1 MTSPEPEAGGT
12 RPPTGIPDSPAA
24 AQTPAAAAAPSP
36 TTTPPPSTPRE
47 TKSAAKASARKSRT
61 ARRKRFMP
69 RPAPG
74 TAPGTLMIDPNSP
87 KPAIDVIAY
96 GPDGL
101 VEERGIAV
109 EQLEKHLG
117 KWPVTWVNVSGLGDE
132 AILRQLGAL
141 FHLHLLALED
151 VVNVHQRAKFDLY
164 PQQVFMVARM
174 IEVDDAGLST
184 DQLSL
189 FLGERVVVTFQERP
203 GDCFDLVR
211 QRIRAGRGRLRSA
224 GTSYLTYSLLD
235 AVVDSYFPILE
246 LFGERLEHL
255 EDEIIA
261 QPSQHAI
268 HHIHDVKRDLLVLR
282 RSIWPM
288 REMLHALVRE
298 PVPFIATED
307 RFYFQDCYDH
317 SIQVMDLVETFR
329 ELGSDLMDVYLSS
342 VSNRLNEVMKLLT
355 IFTTIFIPLTFI
367 AGVYGMNFDPDT
379 SPWNMPELRWYW
391 GYPLSLLL
399 MAAIAVAMLIY
410 FRRRGWLGDLRR
422 HEHARIGALAPPNP
436 PPPPSFA
443 PPPSLAASPG
453 PAPSAS
459 PAPPSAPPAA
469 PSR

>member
-1 MTSPEPEAGGT
+1 MATSPEPEAGGT
-12 RPPTGIPDSPAA
+12 RAASGIPASGAPASSSASPASPIPSQKSA
-24 AQTPAAAAAPSP
+24 APAATTTPAA
-36 TTTPPPSTPRE
+36 PP
-47 TKSAAKASARKSRT
+47 KSAGARASRKPRMT
-61 ARRKRFMP
+61 RKRLMR

-74 TAPGTLMIDPNSP
+74 TAPGTLMVDPNSP
-87 KPAIDVIAY
+87 TPVIDVIAY
-96 GPDGL
+96 GPDD
-101 VEERGIAV
+101 VIEQHSVSV
-109 EQLEKHLG
+109 EQLEKLLG
-117 KWPVTWVNVSGLGDE
+117 QRPVTWVNVSGLGDE
-132 AILRQLGAL
+132 AILRRLGEL

-151 VVNVHQRAKFDLY
+151 VVNVHQRSKFDLY
-164 PQQVFMVARM
+164 PEQVFIVARM
-174 IEVDDAGLST
+174 IEIDNDGLST

-189 FLGERVVVTFQERP
+189 FLGERLLVTFQERP

-211 QRIRAGRGRLRSA
+211 QRIRAGRGRLRTA
-224 GTSYLTYSLLD
+224 GTSYLAYSLLD

-246 LFGERLEHL
+246 SFGERLEHL

-261 QPSQHAI
+261 HPTERVI

-282 RSIWPM
+282 RSIWPL

-298 PVPFIATED
+298 PVRFVATED

-399 MAAIAVAMLIY
+399 MAVVAVGMLIY

-422 HEHARIGALAPPNP
+422 HEPARLHE
-436 PPPPSFA
+436 
-443 PPPSLAASPG
+443 LERPG
-453 PAPSAS
+453 PPTPPGP
-459 PAPPSAPPAA
+459 PAPPA
-469 PSR
+469 R